1 MQRAP
6 LLVLVGLLT
15 AALGP
20 ALGQVSAHQGV
31 APPPDVVNFA
41 SPMVLELPLP
51 NMEPIQSDSYVKLPE
66 VRKYICDNNVRLFS
80 LTLSKQY
87 KGPRKS
93 RSLEL
98 VLSGSIWVE
107 ESYDRRVDIA
117 LGIKGGND
125 VLGAQALR
133 NLSAE
138 ERRVTPFRI
147 VVPVDETKLLAA
159 YAMEPRPKIE
169 LTLTVRDDS

>member
-1 MQRAP
+1 MQRVP

-15 AALGP
+15 FGLGP
-20 ALGQVSAHQGV
+20 AGGQVSARQGV
-31 APPPDVVNFA
+31 APPPNDVAFD
-41 SPMVLELPLP
+41 SPTVLELPLP
-51 NMEPIQSDSYVKLPE
+51 NVERLQPDSQVKLAE
-66 VRKYICDNNVRLFS
+66 VRKYVCDKHVRLFN

-98 VLSGSIWVE
+98 VLSGSVWVG

-117 LGIKGGND
+117 LGLKGGD
-125 VLGAQALR
+125 EILGAQSLR
-133 NLSAE
+133 NLAVE

-147 VVPVDETKLLAA
+147 VVPVNEAKLLAA
-159 YAMEPRPKIE
+159 YATEPPPRIE